1 MNNFNGGSSSMGG
14 YGGLKSNTGFG
25 SKGNSTGG
33 SLKGDKIP
41 KGYEQGQLQQ
51 FSPEQMSLFQQ
62 MFGHLG
68 PDSFLSKLA
77 MGDEDQFEQMEAPA
91 HRQFQGQLGQIASRF
106 SQGGT
111 GGRRGSGFQNTTT
124 AAASNFSQDLASK
137 RQELSRQA
145 LSDLMGFSNQ
155 LLGQRPQDRFLV
167 EKPQQQNPWADIAGQ
182 FAGAIPGAVASYMN
196 PLSGLTNAATGVAK
210 Y

>member
-1 MNNFNGGSSSMGG
+1 MAG
-14 YGGLKSNTGFG
+14 YGMKPNTGFG
-25 SKGNSTGG
+25 SGGNSTGGNMKG

-51 FSPEQMSLFQQ
+51 FSPEQMQLFSKLFQY
-62 MFGHLG
+62 LG
-68 PDSFLSKLA
+68 PDSFLSKLIG
-77 MGDEDQFEQMEAPA
+77 GDEGQFEEMEAPA

-137 RQELSRQA
+137 RQELQRNA

-167 EKPQQQNPWADIAGQ
+167 EKPQKQNPWADIAGQ
-182 FAGAIPGAVASYMN
+182 FAGAIPGAVASYFN
-196 PLSGLTNAATGVAK
+196 PLSGLTNATGTAK

>member
-14 YGGLKSNTGFG
+14 YGGLKPNTGFG

-33 SLKGDKIP
+33 SLRGDKVP

-51 FSPEQMSLFQQ
+51 FSPEQMQLFQQ
-62 MFGHLG
+62 LFQQLG
-68 PDSFLSKLA
+68 PESFLAKLIG
-77 MGDEDQFEQMEAPA
+77 GDEEMFEQMEAPA

-111 GGRRGSGFQNTTT
+111 GGRRGSGFQNTAT

-137 RQELSRQA
+137 RMDLQRNA
-145 LSDLMGFSNQ
+145 LNDLMGFSNQ
-155 LLGQRPQDRFLV
+155 LLQQRPQDRFLV
-167 EKPQQQNPWADIAGQ
+167 EKPQKQNPWADIVGQ
-182 FAGAIPGAVASYMN
+182 FSSALPGAVSSYFN
-196 PLSGLTNAATGVAK
+196 PLSGLTNAGGTAK
-210 Y
+210 F